1 MHTFRWWWSAIC
13 TCCWSMIIFGLNLET
28 TINRQI
34 DQSFVWSF
42 RFFFIWWTIKSMFD
56 NQEKVFSFDWNYED
70 NRNNDVHDDEDGE
83 RIFLYGLYGQMD

>member
-1 MHTFRWWWSAIC
+1 
-13 TCCWSMIIFGLNLET
+13 
-28 TINRQI
+28 
-34 DQSFVWSF
+34 
-42 RFFFIWWTIKSMFD
+42 MFD